1 MKGISKLKKVITK
14 ILAIFIISIM
24 MCAIARPVMS
34 ATVWCTMSRYGGGR
48 FGSLYRAQVG
58 DDCVYDFNMDG
69 KSDYYCMGGD
79 IPLGYTDNLTRV
91 SIDNSYSSIY
101 STRHGLT
108 QTQSRNAV
116 KWLAK
121 NMFYVAGDAQSNSKD
136 EIEIMKTHLESI
148 MKEEYGSSALSL
160 SKFDLESYNDQ
171 EFIGVLQQFVIWQF
185 VYHGGRVNYY
195 TGRITSEQSI
205 KNFVYGSGENVITD
219 DTKAKQAYQ
228 LYNSLVNQAV
238 KYAKGETT
246 FSMLEKNQAGLT
258 ISLEKN
264 ASTNEVVSQ
273 GQGDGGYYYLIKGI
287 KLVGNTN
294 YIDSITGYINIGIPN
309 CTGVIEGYYIGN
321 NKTNPDNLKSL
332 VGKTFDIKVK
342 TNTEVISTVNA
353 NFTYGVTAKFL
364 GQLQSFT
371 CNACLGNGKQ
381 PVLETRKDLTKTSKS
396 ATITTNK
403 PGEEEEYIDLALT
416 KQITKIERNGNTV
429 FDGASNSR
437 LKNIDTGL
445 LRTGNKEDAKYM
457 MDKAPLEVKPN
468 DLVTYKLTVYN
479 EGEDD
484 AIVKEITDYL
494 PNGVQYVSSTCNS
507 VNNDTSNKLILN
519 VGEQTISS
527 YSGQNVPLSYSVN
540 VVCKVSD
547 DAKVGV
553 VLTNIAEITNYGY
566 KKGSQYF
573 QANQTDSA
581 DRDSFQNN
589 IDKDAYKNLID
600 NLDKEERSN
609 IDKNLEGV
617 EDDVDFEQIIVKEFD
632 LALRKYIKS
641 VNGKVI
647 DSDLYGIRTPTV
659 YTSDALGLMIGS
671 ITTAEYQHQKNP
683 VKVETGDRV
692 IYGINIYNEGNID
705 GVVKKI
711 VDYLPTGLKLAEDS
725 DTNDRY
731 GWTASTNSN
740 GVSTVSTRDDFEI
753 IINGGEPIDFMKLSA
768 NMSTDI
774 VKELEIECEV
784 VSTENNK
791 ILTNV
796 AELADYGYMDGN
808 TYVKANIA
816 GNQDRDSHKA
826 DNNIIS
832 SNPMY
837 INQMLTGY
845 YNEKYD
851 ESNPNQ
857 NIYTGREDDDDFENI
872 VISNKFDLALRKYI
886 TKVNN
891 VAITESRE
899 PQIVEQSVNKLIRE
913 NTAGYYHTKEP
924 VKVHMGD
931 TVTYT
936 LRIYNESSIN
946 GVVKELVDYLPEG
959 LELADDETKWEVDSS
974 YNVTG
979 ITRIKTK
986 SSWNEITI
994 PASYGSVNYQKYL
1007 DGTLQ
1012 QSEKFWRDVTVKCK
1026 VTSGTHN
1033 KILTNVAEI
1042 SNYGY
1047 YIGETFK
1054 NASTRNLADRDSWQ
1068 NEVRISRSIYYKSI

>member
-1 MKGISKLKKVITK
+1 MKGINKLKKTVTK
-14 ILAIFIISIM
+14 ILAIFILSAMICSIVK
-24 MCAIARPVMS
+24 PVM
-34 ATVWCTMSRYGGGR
+34 ATTVWCTMNRYGGGR
-48 FGSLYRAQVG
+48 LGNLYRAQVG
-58 DDCVYDFNMDG
+58 DDCVYDFDMDN

-91 SIDNSYSSIY
+91 SIDNSYLSIY

-116 KWLAK
+116 KWLSK

-148 MKEEYGSSALSL
+148 MKEEYGSSALNL
-160 SKFDLESYNDQ
+160 SKFNLESYNDQ
-171 EFIGVLQQFVIWQF
+171 EFIGVLQQFVVWQF
-185 VYHGGRVNYY
+185 CYHANRVNYY
-195 TGRITSEQSI
+195 TNRITSGQSI

-219 DTKAKQAYQ
+219 DTKAEQAYQ

-246 FSMLEKNQAGLT
+246 FSMLENNQQGPT

-264 ASTNEVVSQ
+264 TNTNAVVSQ

-287 KLVGNTN
+287 KLVGNAN
-294 YIDSITGYINIGIPN
+294 YIDSITGYVSIGIPN
-309 CTGVIEGYYIGN
+309 CTGVIEGYYIGD

-342 TNTEVISTVNA
+342 TNTEVLSTVNA
-353 NFTYGVTAKFL
+353 NFTYGVNAKFI
-364 GQLQSFT
+364 GQLKSFT
-371 CNACLGNGKQ
+371 CNACVGSGKQ
-381 PVLETRKDLTKTSKS
+381 PILETRKDVKQSSSS
-396 ATITTNK
+396 ATITTTK
-403 PGEEEEYIDLALT
+403 PGEDEEYIDLALT
-416 KQITKIERNGNTV
+416 KQITKIERNGTTI
-429 FDGASNSR
+429 FDGNTNNR
-437 LKNIDTGL
+437 LNNISTVL
-445 LRTGNKEDAKYM
+445 LKAGKDDNAQYM
-457 MDKAPLEVKPN
+457 MDKTPLEVQPN

-479 EGEDD
+479 EGEEN
-484 AIVKEITDYL
+484 AIVKQITDYL
-494 PNGVQYVSSTCNS
+494 PNGVQYVSSTGNS
-507 VNNDTSNKLILN
+507 TTNSGNKVIIN
-519 VGEQTISS
+519 VGEQTINR
-527 YSGQNVPLSYSVN
+527 YNNQDTPPSYSVN
-540 VVCKVSD
+540 VVCKVSNNVT
-547 DAKVGV
+547 KGI
-553 VLTNIAEITNYGY
+553 VLTNMAEISDYGY
-566 KKGSQYF
+566 KKGSQYYR
-573 QANQTDSA
+573 ANQTDSA
-581 DRDSFQNN
+581 DRDSFQDN
-589 IDKDAYKNLID
+589 IDTEDYDKKIEKID
-600 NLDKEERSN
+600 KGKLSN
-609 IDKNLEGV
+609 INKKLGDI

-632 LALRKYIKS
+632 LALRKYIKT
-641 VNGKVI
+641 VNGKAI
-647 DSDLYGIRTPTV
+647 NSNLYGDRTPTV
-659 YTSDALGLMIGS
+659 YSSDALGLMTGS
-671 ITTAEYQHQKNP
+671 LTTAKYRHQKNP
-683 VKVETGDRV
+683 VEVETGDRIV
-692 IYGINIYNEGNID
+692 YGINIYNEGNVD

-711 VDYLPTGLKLAEDS
+711 VDYLPTGLKLVEPEKS
-725 DTNDRY
+725 VINSYY
-731 GWTASTNSN
+731 GWSASSNANGTSVARTTNEFNIS
-740 GVSTVSTRDDFEI
+740 GGTPFE
-753 IINGGEPIDFMKLSA
+753 FLKLASI
-768 NMSTDI
+768 MSTDI
-774 VKELEIECEV
+774 VTEIAIECEV

-796 AELADYGYMDGN
+796 AEIADYGYMNGD
-808 TYVKANIA
+808 TYVKANEA
-816 GNQDRDSHKA
+816 GSQDRDSHKEDA
-826 DNNIIS
+826 DIIS

-857 NIYTGREDDDDFENI
+857 KIYTGREDDDDFENI